1 MESSRNN
8 LWEHFQ
14 MTIQIKKL
22 KINRNG
28 PLLEDFEIE
37 PGILNLIYGHNESGK
52 TFLVEGLIEILF
64 KNKKNKLETRDWD
77 ITGKIQISGLS
88 EKIES
93 FTISLLEFFC
103 FGLDEWIL
111 INGNNLAISRF
122 Q

>member
-37 PGILNLIYGHNESGK
+37 PGIINLIYGHNESGK
-52 TFLVEGLIEILF
+52 TFLVEGLIELLF

-93 FTISLLEFFC
+93 FTNRERA
-103 FGLDEWIL
+103 FGKRGI
-111 INGNNLAISRF
+111 GSKSF
-122 Q
+122 

>member
-1 MESSRNN
+1 
-8 LWEHFQ
+8 

-37 PGILNLIYGHNESGK
+37 PGIINLIYGHNESGK
-52 TFLVEGLIEILF
+52 TFLVEGLIELLF

-93 FTISLLEFFC
+93 FTVSLLKFFC
-103 FGLDEWIL
+103 FGLNERIL
-111 INGNNLAISRF
+111 INCNNLTISRF